1 MANHCHR
8 FRNDG
13 FTLLEIIAALV
24 ILSILS
30 AVAIPRYISL
40 DASAKQKG
48 IDAGIAEL
56 NGRETLI
63 WSNLKISES
72 GYQDDALL
80 FGLVDTTL
88 GDDYSW
94 GGGGPNIGGGNLI
107 FKQVSVSLTRKGST
121 LIEPGH
127 WSR

>member
-1 MANHCHR
+1 MMKCCQAER
-8 FRNDG
+8 G

-40 DASAKQKG
+40 DESAKQRA

-56 NGRETLI
+56 NGRETLT

-72 GYQDDALL
+72 GWQDDTQL
-80 FGLVDTTL
+80 FGLMDTTL
-88 GDDYSW
+88 GRDYSW
-94 GGGGPNIGGGNLI
+94 DGAGPDKSGGTLKFRLSTPAPL
-107 FKQVSVSLTRKGST
+107 SRTGST
-121 LIEPGH
+121 KEYPAQ

>member
-1 MANHCHR
+1 MVQHCHR
-8 FRNDG
+8 SQGG
-13 FTLLEIIAALV
+13 FTLLEIIATLV

-30 AVAIPRYISL
+30 AVAIPRYVSL
-40 DASAKQKG
+40 DESAKQKG

-56 NGRETLI
+56 NGRESLT

-72 GYQDDALL
+72 GYQNDVLL
-80 FGLVDTTL
+80 YGLVDTTL
-88 GDDYSW
+88 GNDYSW
-94 GGGGPNIGGGNLI
+94 SGGGPNIGGGNLI
-107 FKQVSVSLTRKGST
+107 FKQITVPLIRTGST